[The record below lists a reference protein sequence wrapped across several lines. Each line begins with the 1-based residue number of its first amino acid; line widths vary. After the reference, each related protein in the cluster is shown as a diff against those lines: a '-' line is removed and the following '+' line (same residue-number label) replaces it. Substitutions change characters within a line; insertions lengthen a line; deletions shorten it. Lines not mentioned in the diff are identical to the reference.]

1 MKKLFVFAVLLLSGC
16 VSDLTKYPHY
26 DVPAPAEK
34 ARLYIPNE
42 NARDSKP
49 VKKVMR
55 EYFLP
60 ASSKQNADFIV
71 KLEKSTDRDI
81 GTTAYFFSALTLW
94 ILPTWETDES
104 RLSFSLTEV
113 ESGRKIDLS
122 DVNIKER
129 YYFSW
134 LLSPML
140 FSSKIYFAASD
151 AVYFS
156 YASAIEEAASLI
168 YNPNSRL
175 YKQEKKWSAPNTP
188 VRERTVEKM
197 RKRASVSVEAP
208 APAQPAAPAP
218 ASVPVAP
225 VSASVTS
232 EDLDML
238 W

>member
-1 MKKLFVFAVLLLSGC
+1 MKKLLVFAVLLLSGC

-34 ARLYIPNE
+34 ARLYIPDE
-42 NARDSKP
+42 YARDSKT
-49 VKKVMR
+49 VKKVMQK
-55 EYFLP
+55 YFLP
-60 ASSKQNADFIV
+60 ASSRQNADFIV
-71 KLEKSTDRDI
+71 KLEKSTDLGI

-94 ILPTWETDES
+94 ILPTWETEEG
-104 RLSFSLTEV
+104 RFSFSLTEV
-113 ESGRKIDLS
+113 DSGRKIDLS
-122 DVNIKER
+122 DISVKER
-129 YYFSW
+129 YYYSW

-151 AVYFS
+151 RVYFS

-175 YKQEKKWSAPNTP
+175 YRQEKKWSAPNTP
-188 VRERTVEKM
+188 VKEKPA
-197 RKRASVSVEAP
+197 KKPQEKAP
-208 APAQPAAPAP
+208 APAPSPSPAP
-218 ASVPVAP
+218 TATP
-225 VSASVTS
+225 

>member
-1 MKKLFVFAVLLLSGC
+1 MKKLLVFAVLLLSGC

-34 ARLYIPNE
+34 ARLYIPDE
-42 NARDSKP
+42 YARDSKT

-71 KLEKSTDRDI
+71 KHEKTSDLGI
-81 GTTAYFFSALTLW
+81 GTAAYFFSALTLW
-94 ILPTWETDES
+94 ILPTWETEEG

-113 ESGRKIDLS
+113 DSGRKIDLS

-151 AVYFS
+151 RVYFS

-175 YKQEKKWSAPNTP
+175 YRQEKKWLAPNTP
-188 VRERTVEKM
+188 VKGKPVEKPQG
-197 RKRASVSVEAP
+197 KTPAP
-208 APAQPAAPAP
+208 APAPV
-218 ASVPVAP
+218 ASPVSAPVAP
-225 VSASVTS
+225 ATP

>member
-1 MKKLFVFAVLLLSGC
+1 MKKLLVFAIVLLSGC

-34 ARLYIPNE
+34 ARLYIPNG
-42 NARDSKP
+42 NTRDSKP
-49 VKKVMR
+49 VQKVMQK
-55 EYFLP
+55 YFLF
-60 ASSKQNADFIV
+60 ASSRQNADFIV
-71 KLEKSTDRDI
+71 NLEKSTDLGI

-94 ILPTWETDES
+94 ILPTWETEEG
-104 RLSFSLTEV
+104 RFSFSLTEV
-113 ESGRKIDLS
+113 DSGRKIDLS
-122 DVNIKER
+122 DISIKER
-129 YYFSW
+129 YYYSW

-151 AVYFS
+151 IIYYS

-188 VRERTVEKM
+188 VREKPAEKPQE
-197 RKRASVSVEAP
+197 KAP
-208 APAQPAAPAP
+208 VPAAPAP
-218 ASVPVAP
+218 TLPP
-225 VSASVTS
+225 VSAPAPTTP

>member
-1 MKKLFVFAVLLLSGC
+1 MKKLLFFAVLLLSGC

-26 DVPAPAEK
+26 NVPAPAEK
-34 ARLYIPNE
+34 ARLYIPDE
-42 NARDSKP
+42 YARDSKP

-71 KLEKSTDRDI
+71 THEKTTDLGI
-81 GTTAYFFSALTLW
+81 GTTAYFFSALTFW
-94 ILPTWETDES
+94 ILPTWETEEG

-113 ESGRKIDLS
+113 DSGRKIDLS

-140 FSSKIYFAASD
+140 FSSD
-151 AVYFS
+151 VYFMDD
-156 YASAIEEAASLI
+156 YASYRAVANAIEEAASLVYDKNSKI
-168 YNPNSRL
+168 Y
-175 YKQEKKWSAPNTP
+175 QTTTQKKWGVPSVSPA
-188 VRERTVEKM
+188 VEK
-197 RKRASVSVEAP
+197 
-208 APAQPAAPAP
+208 AP
-218 ASVPVAP
+218 ASVPVKEP
-225 VSASVTS
+225 NP
-232 EDLDML
+232 EEMDML

>member
-1 MKKLFVFAVLLLSGC
+1 MKKLLVFAVLLLSGC

-34 ARLYIPNE
+34 ARLYIPDE
-42 NARDSKP
+42 YARDSKT
-49 VKKVMR
+49 VKKVMQK
-55 EYFLP
+55 YFLP
-60 ASSKQNADFIV
+60 AFSKQNADFIV
-71 KLEKSTDRDI
+71 KHEKTSDLGI
-81 GTTAYFFSALTLW
+81 GTAAYFFSALTLW
-94 ILPTWETDES
+94 ILPTWETEEG

-113 ESGRKIDLS
+113 DSGRKIDLS

-151 AVYFS
+151 RVYFS

-175 YKQEKKWSAPNTP
+175 YQEQKKWLAPNTP
-188 VRERTVEKM
+188 VKEKNVEKPQE
-197 RKRASVSVEAP
+197 KNPSPASAP
-208 APAQPAAPAP
+208 APVQPAP
-218 ASVPVAP
+218 ATP
-225 VSASVTS
+225 

>member
-1 MKKLFVFAVLLLSGC
+1 MKRLLVFAVLLLSGC

-94 ILPTWETDES
+94 ILPTWETEEG
-104 RLSFSLTEV
+104 RFSFSLTEV
-113 ESGRKIDLS
+113 DSGRKIDLS
-122 DVNIKER
+122 DISIKER
-129 YYFSW
+129 YYFGW

-140 FSSKIYFAASD
+140 FSSKIYFVVSD

-175 YKQEKKWSAPNTP
+175 YRKEKKWSAPNTP
-188 VRERTVEKM
+188 VREKPAGKPQEK
-197 RKRASVSVEAP
+197 ASAP
-208 APAQPAAPAP
+208 ALASEQFPSSEKTTAPQ
-218 ASVPVAP
+218 
-225 VSASVTS
+225 
-232 EDLDML
+232 DLDML

>member
-1 MKKLFVFAVLLLSGC
+1 MKKLLVFAVLLLSGC

-49 VKKVMR
+49 VQKVMR

-94 ILPTWETDES
+94 ILPTWETEEG
-104 RLSFSLTEV
+104 RFSFSLTAV
-113 ESGRKIDLS
+113 DSGRKIDLS
-122 DVNIKER
+122 DISIKER
-129 YYFSW
+129 YYFGW

-140 FSSKIYFAASD
+140 FSSKIYFVVSD

-188 VRERTVEKM
+188 VRDRTVEKPQE
-197 RKRASVSVEAP
+197 KAPVPAPAPVPSPVSAP
-208 APAQPAAPAP
+208 APATP
-218 ASVPVAP
+218 
-225 VSASVTS
+225 